1 MSSRPAEFL
10 LVRSGVRALCGIPG
24 SHAACVHARRKR
36 CSGEISPSGPAPVSG
51 TTPGMRAPYS
61 GWLGLGLGLGLALG
75 LALGLGL
82 GLGLGFEAEGGLLG
96 GNGDHIGLDG

>member
-1 MSSRPAEFL
+1 MRSRPAEFL

-24 SHAACVHARRKR
+24 SHAACVHARLKR

-61 GWLGLGLGLGLALG
+61 GCSVVALMSSARYTAISLIRSDAAKG
-75 LALGLGL
+75 
-82 GLGLGFEAEGGLLG
+82 
-96 GNGDHIGLDG
+96 